1 MANYSLTNLIV
12 ICLVGLVIKLFFGAR
27 TTKDGG
33 SGPASST
40 IWGYGIS
47 ALAIFFMSFINYS
60 LFTKSTKIN
69 ENSLAFLGGFMHSTV
84 PSFLTLLLLMYL
96 VYLNFAYFT
105 RINQGKV
112 AQEYY
117 DMSKMSTVLIFFQVF
132 TLFKYIT
139 TMHRARPG
147 SADPHNKKSDTD
159 FADTASSEGSIIYL
173 LSLINIIFII
183 ILNIILEYFSTDG

>member
-1 MANYSLTNLIV
+1 MANYSLTNLVV
-12 ICLVGLVIKLFFGAR
+12 ICIIGLVIKLFFGYS
-27 TTKDGG
+27 TTRDGD

-47 ALAIFFMSFINYS
+47 ALAIFFMAFINYG
-60 LFTKSTKIN
+60 LFSKSTKIN
-69 ENSLAFLGGFMHSTV
+69 DSSLEFLGGFMHSTV
-84 PSFLTLLLLMYL
+84 PAFLTLILLMYL
-96 VYLNFAYFT
+96 IYLNFTYFK

-117 DMSKMSTVLIFFQVF
+117 DMSKMSTVLIFFQIF
-132 TLFKYIT
+132 TMFKYIN
-139 TMHRARPG
+139 TMHNIK
-147 SADPHNKKSDTD
+147 STDDNDIAD
-159 FADTASSEGSIIYL
+159 AAASEGSIIYL

>member
-1 MANYSLTNLIV
+1 MANYSLTNLFV

-60 LFTKSTKIN
+60 LFTNKTKIN

-139 TMHRARPG
+139 TMH
-147 SADPHNKKSDTD
+147 HVQNKKSDTE
-159 FADTASSEGSIIYL
+159 FADTAASEGSIIYL